1 MSKTSLTRKASAEI
15 RVDMP
20 NDMVEVVL
28 DALAPE
34 TEAPSSE
41 RSITYVLKTLDGII
55 IFTEAS
61 DTTAMRAAVNSYLH
75 WVQGIIDMLSLMV
88 DGA

>member
-1 MSKTSLTRKASAEI
+1 MFKTSLTRKASAEI

-20 NDMVEVVL
+20 DDMVEAVL
-28 DALAPE
+28 DALGPE
-34 TEAPSSE
+34 TETPSSE
-41 RSITYVLKTLDGII
+41 RSITYVRRTVDGII

-75 WVQGIIDMLSLMV
+75 WIQGIMDMLSKM
-88 DGA
+88 G